1 VNLLLD
7 THTLLWFLS
16 GDARLSIAARDAIED
31 LANTRLFS
39 IASAWEIAIK
49 ASLGKLAL
57 TAPFSQLIPGQ
68 LRANGI
74 ELLPIRPEHV
84 APLLNLPYHHRD
96 PFDRIL
102 ITQAAVENAVVVSAD
117 TTLDRYGISRL
128 W

>member
-7 THTLLWFLS
+7 THALLWFLA
-16 GDARLSIAARDAIED
+16 GDARLSTGARDAIED
-31 LANTRLFS
+31 LANTRFFS
-39 IASAWEIAIK
+39 IASAWEVAIK
-49 ASLGKLAL
+49 ASLGKLVL
-57 TAPFSQLIPGQ
+57 SAPFNQLIPGQ

-74 ELLPIRPEHV
+74 ELLAIRPDHIAE
-84 APLLNLPYHHRD
+84 LLTLPFHHRD

-117 TTLDRYGISRL
+117 ATLDRYGINRL